1 MNDFVLVGQIVALHG
16 LDGKVKVIS
25 DTNLKE
31 KIFVVGQNLYVGE
44 NYQALKINSY
54 QTSGKY
60 DLLSFMDFLASDL
73 VAAFIGQNLYVKLSE
88 LHLAKDEYLTGEL
101 MGAKI
106 YENNKD
112 LGCVKEILKGK
123 AYNYL
128 KCKNRK
134 EYLIPLIKEYIVEFN
149 REKKIIITQGVEQLM
164 DLK

>member
-44 NYQALKINSY
+44 NYQALKINGYLKHYFKNNSIKINGY
-54 QTSGKY
+54 QISGKY
-60 DLLSFMDFLASDL
+60 DLLSFTDFLTGDL

-88 LHLAKDEYLTGEL
+88 LHLAKDEYLIGEL
-101 MGAKI
+101 IGAKI
-106 YENNKD
+106 YENSKD

-134 EYLIPLIKEYIVEFN
+134 EYYNYP
-149 REKKIIITQGVEQLM
+149 RG
-164 DLK
+164 